1 MVRKKNRKAVRVA
14 RARTKT
20 RICRPTNPRAVVLE
34 QDDGTW
40 LVEESSKY
48 PARRQAKEPKPMA
61 TIEEKLTP
69 VAVDAATRKT
79 LASKQ
84 DVDNLYDLFRKLEA
98 RVDDVIENN
107 LRHESQ
113 LDHLRDSLALVGS
126 KLDAARSKLQTL
138 AANMQSGSR
147 YSTPRINKRSLATDA
162 AIREWFAHNPHLQNS
177 KGICLNLNVTDKGD
191 QVHYAA
197 RLKCMAEAGELE
209 VTKVGRE
216 AYYRPIPD
224 EAEEES

>member
-14 RARTKT
+14 RARNKT

-84 DVDNLYDLFRKLEA
+84 DVDNLYVLFRKLEA

-113 LDHLRDSLALVGS
+113 LDHLRDTVTRFGS
-126 KLDAARSKLQTL
+126 KLQSLVGDI
-138 AANMQSGSR
+138 QSGPR
-147 YSTPRINKRSLATDA
+147 YSKPRINKRSLKTEAT
-162 AIREWFAHNPHLQNS
+162 IREWFENNPLLQSS
-177 KGICLNLNVTDKGD
+177 KGICANLGITEKGD
-191 QVHYAA
+191 QIHYAA
-197 RLKCMAEAGELE
+197 RLKCMSEAGELE
-209 VTKVGRE
+209 VIHVGRE
-216 AYYRPIPD
+216 AFYRPIPD
-224 EAEEES
+224 EVEEES